1 MTLVRW
7 CLHLRM
13 LSSSA
18 YDTLRRVLVLPC
30 GCTLRDYTHYIKAGI
45 GIQPDVT
52 QQLLTAIKYDTL
64 EDHHFMLHSIYK
76 PIEEVT
82 MMISTNSACISTVMP
97 SVRILERM
105 LNKQDDD
112 DDAGIR
118 TMKSEILTSLEWRFN
133 YIEQIEKLCVATIL
147 DTRFK
152 YHLFTGTEKQQLT
165 R

>member
-1 MTLVRW
+1 
-7 CLHLRM
+7 M

-30 GCTLRDYTHYIKAGI
+30 GRTLRDYTHYIKAGI
-45 GIQPDVT
+45 GIQLDVT

-82 MMISTNSACISTVMP
+82 MMISTNSACISIVIP
-97 SVRILERM
+97 LVRILERM

-112 DDAGIR
+112 DDDAGIG
-118 TMKSEILTSLEWRFN
+118 TMKSEMLTSLEYRFS
-133 YIEQIEKLCVATIL
+133 YIEQIENSVLL
-147 DTRFK
+147 PF
-152 YHLFTGTEKQQLT
+152 
-165 R
+165 